1 MHYYPVWFDYAK
13 WLFLITGAA
22 CGLAMMPE
30 PAGRKRG
37 WLKLGLCCSIALGM
51 LFGGVAGVMFNSR
64 ATTHEVTGE
73 AFGVRF
79 TSGRS
84 SSTTWFGVPQPR
96 GEFDFSISGTHG
108 SIANGEALHIVYQ
121 DESYAVLAV
130 DVMDGPGAG
139 YRYTDNTNIFS
150 SWFVVALAFVLA
162 GYGVFDWL
170 NDGTAIPPPEDDRAA
185 PDGDVDT
192 KSMLNLSSNE

>member
-1 MHYYPVWFDYAK
+1 VPIPDHR
-13 WLFLITGAA
+13 G
-22 CGLAMMPE
+22 GLWVSDD
-30 PAGRKRG
+30 AGTSRSQARVVE
-37 WLKLGLCCSIALGM
+37 LGLCCSIALGM

-64 ATTHEVTGE
+64 ATAHEVTGE

-130 DVMDGPGAG
+130 DGWMVRALDTATRITP
-139 YRYTDNTNIFS
+139 IFFLRG
-150 SWFVVALAFVLA
+150 SW
-162 GYGVFDWL
+162 W
-170 NDGTAIPPPEDDRAA
+170 R
-185 PDGDVDT
+185 
-192 KSMLNLSSNE
+192 